1 MEKCK
6 GEMKNKT
13 YLFIF
18 GSIILILLGVALVA
32 IIGKAVPAGSSSD
45 IRARAGTQNAL
56 KLVGVVASMDE
67 AKGTVR
73 VAGVQFAAD
82 NRSGNAQNLGDWTV
96 TAPPAFNFA
105 SVSPGM
111 TVTIGV
117 EAATFNVASHAV
129 TALTLT
135 PGN

>member
-1 MEKCK
+1 
-6 GEMKNKT
+6 MKNKT

-56 KLVGVVASMDE
+56 EFVGVVASVDE
-67 AKGTVR
+67 GKGTISVT
-73 VAGVQFAAD
+73 GVQLAD
-82 NRSGNAQNLGDWTV
+82 TSRSGDAQNLGDWTV

-105 SVSPGM
+105 SISQGM

-117 EAATFNVASHAV
+117 EASTFDIASHAV
-129 TALTLT
+129 MATTLT